1 MKPTPACP
9 KDLIEYR
16 CEYCDIDL
24 VCHLEYFPA
33 EKGSTGSFGE
43 PLEPSSDEAMDL
55 VSIFIAGTD
64 VDVYPIISASI
75 RDDMES
81 FALTEFR
88 NNTP

>member
-1 MKPTPACP
+1 
-9 KDLIEYR
+9 
-16 CEYCDIDL
+16 
-24 VCHLEYFPA
+24 
-33 EKGSTGSFGE
+33 
-43 PLEPSSDEAMDL
+43 MDL

-75 RDDMES
+75 RDDMER

>member
-1 MKPTPACP
+1 MNPTPACP
-9 KDLIEYR
+9 KGLIEYR

-75 RDDMES
+75 RDDMER
-81 FALTEFR
+81 FALIEFR
-88 NNTP
+88 DNTP